1 MAVMLDITALI
12 APETDRDVPRRVPG
26 EADGPAPA
34 VVWNATRR
42 CNLACRHCYSDS
54 TGRVVP
60 ELSTDEAADMV
71 ADLAAFGCPTL
82 VVSGGEPLLRPDV
95 LDLIAEARRL
105 GLDVVL
111 STNGTQVT
119 VPVAQRLARLGL
131 RRVVVGLDGIG
142 VVHDAFRGRRA
153 AFAHALRGIRLLR
166 RAGVPVGVETTIAHS
181 ILPSLSGILALV
193 EAEGAESVC
202 FRHLVPAGRGWTRP
216 AIAPLTVRTAL
227 DELFTWAEQA
237 VGRGV
242 AIRVLTAGN
251 YADGAAL
258 VLWLGRRDPARAARA
273 ERLLDAEGGAASGAG
288 HHMAAIDWEGWI
300 RPDPSWGGPA
310 LGSIRERPFSAVW
323 SDPPQALIDLRHRGD
338 DLCARCARCR
348 FLAMCGGGLA
358 ARALAAG
365 DLRGPDPACHLGREE
380 IGSAA

>member
-1 MAVMLDITALI
+1 MGVMLDITALI
-12 APETDRDVPRRVPG
+12 APDADRDVPRHVPRG
-26 EADGPAPA
+26 RRTGPRGGGVERDAALQPG
-34 VVWNATRR
+34 
-42 CNLACRHCYSDS
+42 CRHCYSDS

-95 LDLIAEARRL
+95 LDLIAAARRL

-216 AIAPLTVRTAL
+216 GDRAAHRPDRPRRAL
-227 DELFTWAEQA
+227 H
-237 VGRGV
+237 
-242 AIRVLTAGN
+242 
-251 YADGAAL
+251 
-258 VLWLGRRDPARAARA
+258 LGRAGGRPRRRHSGPDGRQLRGRRGSGAVVASARPGAGGPRRAPSSTRRGERRAAR
-273 ERLLDAEGGAASGAG
+273 GAAYLPRSTGRG
-288 HHMAAIDWEGWI
+288 GY
-300 RPDPSWGGPA
+300 DP
-310 LGSIRERPFSAVW
+310 I
-323 SDPPQALIDLRHRGD
+323 PPG
-338 DLCARCARCR
+338 
-348 FLAMCGGGLA
+348 A
-358 ARALAAG
+358 AR
-365 DLRGPDPACHLGREE
+365 RSGR
-380 IGSAA
+380 SASARSRPCGAIRRRR